1 MQRALAHIFVYY
13 YYYKQGLGA
22 EKDSTSERK
31 TWQVYCF
38 GKRHVLRFDL
48 KESRQGFCRREG
60 KVVPCR
66 GAEDRKGLGIN
77 SGKSIMRNPETE
89 TESMRRAERTE
100 GCVNLNT
107 VTEIRRSSDRDTF
120 IAESTVFPLC
130 IILCGIGSLQ
140 VGK

>member
-31 TWQVYCF
+31 TC
-38 GKRHVLRFDL
+38 KCIVLKKDM
-48 KESRQGFCRREG
+48 SRQGFCRREG

-77 SGKSIMRNPETE
+77 NGKSVMRNPETE
-89 TESMRRAERTE
+89 TESMRGRAEST
-100 GCVNLNT
+100 GGSVNLNT
-107 VTEIRRSSDRDTF
+107 VTEIRRSSGRDTF
-120 IAESTVFPLC
+120 IAKSTVFPLHR
-130 IILCGIGSLQ
+130 ILCGIGSLQ
-140 VGK
+140 VNK